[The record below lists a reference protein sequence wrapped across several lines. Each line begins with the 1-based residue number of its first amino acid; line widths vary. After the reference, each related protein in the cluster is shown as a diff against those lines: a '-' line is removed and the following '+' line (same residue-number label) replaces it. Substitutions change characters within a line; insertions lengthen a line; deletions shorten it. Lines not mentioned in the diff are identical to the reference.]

1 MALGT
6 GNPGEHEKRHCLM
19 EWFREAQKTARHW
32 IFRIRG
38 ECMEAEDLLQE
49 AWLKMLERIQRNEPI
64 HHPWA
69 YWRRVIQNL
78 CHQHARGILPTV
90 DEKAISDYPDP
101 APTPRAILSEAERED
116 FLLACLHRLSSRQRK
131 VLILFY
137 FEGKSYQEI
146 AREMEVSVK
155 AVEHLLAMGRK
166 KLRVLVNKSGGFGG
180 FLHLYIGR
188 FLYGFC
194 FLFFQL
200 LFLVGNPIN
209 HFMEGIHHEEIP
221 VGR

>member
-1 MALGT
+1 MDIALGT

-19 EWFREAQKTARHW
+19 EWFREAQKTARQW

-38 ECMEAEDLLQE
+38 ECAEAEDLLQV

-90 DEKAISDYPDP
+90 DEEAISSWPDP
-101 APTPRAILSEAERED
+101 APTPRAILEKAERND
-116 FLLACLHRLSSRQRK
+116 FLRACLRRLSIHQRK
-131 VLILFY
+131 ALILYY

-155 AVEHLLAMGRK
+155 AVERLLAAGRK
-166 KLRVLVNKSGGFGG
+166 KLRVLVEKGGGF
-180 FLHLYIGR
+180 
-188 FLYGFC
+188 
-194 FLFFQL
+194 
-200 LFLVGNPIN
+200 
-209 HFMEGIHHEEIP
+209 
-221 VGR
+221 